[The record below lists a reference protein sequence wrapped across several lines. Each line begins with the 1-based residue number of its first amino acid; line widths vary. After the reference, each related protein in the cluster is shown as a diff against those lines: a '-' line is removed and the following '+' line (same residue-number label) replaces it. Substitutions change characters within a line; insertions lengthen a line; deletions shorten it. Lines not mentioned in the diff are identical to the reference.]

1 MIQETSQ
8 VFAKACEEGFKRE
21 WVAQAFAL
29 VREASQRT
37 LGLRHFDVQL
47 VGGLILLQ
55 GMVAEMETGE
65 GKTLTATLPACT
77 AALAG
82 IPVHIITVND
92 YLAERDTQWME
103 PIYRAL
109 GLRAG
114 AIIHGMNPEAKRAAY
129 RCDVTY
135 CTNKEVAFDY
145 LRDRIVLWD
154 RPGEIRLQLERLYG
168 ERSRVNRLMMR
179 GLHYGIVDEAD
190 SVLIDEARTPLI
202 ISAEGDGYDEQRL
215 YEQALDMAKGLVP
228 GEDFTISASERSLE
242 LAEQGKERVEDLA
255 GWDGGMRVNRQQRE
269 ELVRQA
275 LVALHLFSRDKHY
288 LVKDGKVQIVD
299 EYTGRLMPDRSWE
312 RGASTH

>member
-1 MIQETSQ
+1 MSDPQALGSFFRVAWLVMRKDLTVEMRSREILYTT
-8 VFAKACEEGFKRE
+8 VFFAASCVLVF
-21 WVAQAFAL
+21 AFAL
-29 VREASQRT
+29 VREASQRA

-103 PIYRAL
+103 QIYRAL

-168 ERSRVNRLMMR
+168 EGSRMNRLMMH

-215 YEQALDMAKGLVP
+215 YEQALEMAFL
-228 GEDFTISASERSLE
+228 IARRMSACRKNL
-242 LAEQGKERVEDLA
+242 
-255 GWDGGMRVNRQQRE
+255 
-269 ELVRQA
+269 
-275 LVALHLFSRDKHY
+275 
-288 LVKDGKVQIVD
+288 
-299 EYTGRLMPDRSWE
+299 
-312 RGASTH
+312 